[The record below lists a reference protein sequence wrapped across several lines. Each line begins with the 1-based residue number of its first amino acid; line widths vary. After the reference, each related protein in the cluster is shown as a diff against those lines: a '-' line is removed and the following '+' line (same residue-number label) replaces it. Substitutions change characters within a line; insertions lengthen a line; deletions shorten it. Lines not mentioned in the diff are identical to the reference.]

1 MSAEAHTRHQAG
13 APRSS
18 WDALM
23 ANLEN
28 LGRVAAGLAAI
39 VAALYVVGAVVI
51 GVRLGLRDLPSSAVV
66 AQLPREFLL
75 STGLN
80 VILPFPAAVVAAYV
94 SAALAWKYVSAA
106 IARKRRGATEA
117 GNPSGASEAEKET
130 GARVARNAIVLAVV
144 AAFASAGYYIW
155 KDPFPAKVCSPAGDA
170 TAVGDFIGETGQRVY
185 IGERRDPEG
194 RRRIA
199 SVPVAGVGQV
209 LIGGGAH
216 EEPCPEAQPG

>member
-1 MSAEAHTRHQAG
+1 MSGEPQQDVAS
-13 APRSS
+13 PRWS

-39 VAALYVVGAVVI
+39 VALLYVVGAVVI
-51 GVRLGLRDLPSSAVV
+51 GVRLGIRDLPSSAVV

-80 VILPFPAAVVAAYV
+80 VMLPFPAAVVAVYV
-94 SAALAWKYVSAA
+94 AAALARNYVFVYL
-106 IARKRRGATEA
+106 ARKRDSARVAA
-117 GNPSGASEAEKET
+117 KLS
-130 GARVARNAIVLAVV
+130 GARVVRNAIILAVI
-144 AAFASAGYYIW
+144 AAVASAGYYIW

-170 TAVGDFIGETGQRVY
+170 TAVGDFIGETGERVY
-185 IGERRDPEG
+185 IGELRDSEG

-199 SVPVAGVGQV
+199 SLPVTGVGQV

-216 EEPCPEAQPG
+216 EKACPKAQAG

>member
-1 MSAEAHTRHQAG
+1 MSGEPQEVGR
-13 APRSS
+13 PRSS
-18 WDALM
+18 WGALM

-39 VAALYVVGAVVI
+39 VAALYVVGALVI
-51 GVRLGLRDLPSSAVV
+51 GVRLGIRDLPSSAVV

-80 VILPFPAAVVAAYV
+80 VILPFPATVGAVYV
-94 SAALAWKYVSAA
+94 SAALARNYVSVAL
-106 IARKRRGATEA
+106 ARKRGRARGAA
-117 GNPSGASEAEKET
+117 KPS
-130 GARVARNAIVLAVV
+130 GARVARNAVVLAVL
-144 AAFASAGYYIW
+144 AAVASAGYYIW

-194 RRRIA
+194 QRRIA
-199 SVPVAGVGQV
+199 SVPVTGVGEV

-216 EEPCPEAQPG
+216 EEDCPEAQPG

>member
-1 MSAEAHTRHQAG
+1 
-13 APRSS
+13 
-18 WDALM
+18 M

-39 VAALYVVGAVVI
+39 VGVLYVVGAVVI
-51 GVRLGLRDLPSSAVV
+51 GVRLGLRDLPASAVV

-80 VILPFPAAVVAAYV
+80 VLLPLPAAVVAVWV
-94 SAALAWKYVSAA
+94 SAALAGRHVSTTLAAKLSGTAVVRVTIVLAA
-106 IARKRRGATEA
+106 IAA
-117 GNPSGASEAEKET
+117 
-130 GARVARNAIVLAVV
+130 LL
-144 AAFASAGYYIW
+144 SAGYYIW
-155 KDPFPAKVCSPAGDA
+155 KDPFPAKVCAPTGST

-185 IGERRDPEG
+185 IGELRDSDG

-216 EEPCPEAQPG
+216 EQPCPEARPG